1 MSDKLKNFISENEA
15 EFDVLPQSGHF
26 ERFKQKQSQQ
36 EKAVNRKPV
45 VISGFMKIAAIF
57 ALVFGIGWLFF
68 NLGKMQGSQEFA
80 SNTTI
85 DAIINS
91 SELNEAE
98 TFFTQQVNL
107 KKKEVLTY
115 ASSNNEATQL
125 IMLELEKLEL
135 QYIDLKKELLINDN
149 NEQIINAMIENYRL
163 RLSVLERL
171 LKQLK
176 KSNIIKQKH
185 HENIQA

>member
-1 MSDKLKNFISENEA
+1 MSDKLKIFIEENEA
-15 EFDVLPQSGHF
+15 EFDAVPRAGHF

-36 EKAVNRKPV
+36 VIPVKAKPI
-45 VISGFMKIAAIF
+45 VISGFMKIAALAI
-57 ALVFGIGWLFF
+57 LVFGIGWLFF

-80 SNTTI
+80 SNSNAN
-85 DAIINS
+85 AIINA
-91 SELNEAE
+91 SELTEAE
-98 TFFTQQVNL
+98 TFFTEQVDL
-107 KKKEVLTY
+107 KRKEVLTY
-115 ASSNNEATQL
+115 ASSNNEATKQ

-135 QYIDLKKELLINDN
+135 QYLDLKEELAINDN
-149 NEQIINAMIENYRL
+149 NEQIINAMVENYRM

-171 LKQLK
+171 LEQLK